1 MWLSGRIQPRNVTV
15 PFDLVT
21 VTVPAT
27 ANHLAVLRT
36 AVGGFAAR
44 DQFTLDQVDDL
55 RMAVEEAAVQLLRHS
70 RGDRISMDVET
81 TDNGVE
87 VRLTGN
93 VADDDSVIDESS
105 FSWTILRALA
115 DAIRI
120 ESNQGETVIVLSK
133 NRLVLDD
140 EATGELP

>member
-1 MWLSGRIQPRNVTV
+1 M

-36 AVGGFAAR
+36 TVGGFAAR

-70 RGDRISMDVET
+70 RGDRITMDVET
-81 TDNGVE
+81 TDSGVE

-93 VADDDSVIDESS
+93 VADNDPVIDESS

-115 DAIRI
+115 DDIRI
-120 ESNQGETVIVLSK
+120 ESADGQAVVVLAK
-133 NRLVLDD
+133 NRLVIDD
-140 EATGELP
+140 EDLSGQ

>member
-1 MWLSGRIQPRNVTV
+1 M

-44 DQFTLDQVDDL
+44 DSFTLDQVDDL

-70 RGDRISMDVET
+70 RGDRITMDVET
-81 TDNGVE
+81 TGQGVE
-87 VRLTGN
+87 VRLSGQ
-93 VADDDSVIDESS
+93 VADDDPVIDESS

-115 DAIRI
+115 DDIRI
-120 ESNQGETVIVLSK
+120 ESVAQQAVIVLAK
-133 NRLVLDD
+133 HRLVLEDRR
-140 EATGELP
+140 

>member
-1 MWLSGRIQPRNVTV
+1 M

-55 RMAVEEAAVQLLRHS
+55 RMAVEEASVQLLRHS

-81 TDNGVE
+81 TDKGVE

-93 VADDDSVIDESS
+93 VADNDPVIDESS

-115 DAIRI
+115 DDIRI
-120 ESNQGETVIVLSK
+120 DSSEGQTVIVLAK
-133 NRLVLDD
+133 YRLTLDD
-140 EATGELP
+140 EANGERP

>member
-1 MWLSGRIQPRNVTV
+1 M

-27 ANHLAVLRT
+27 ANHLAILRT

-70 RGDRISMDVET
+70 RGDRITMEVVT
-81 TDNGVE
+81 TDEGVE
-87 VRLTGN
+87 VHLSGN
-93 VADDDSVIDESS
+93 VADDDPVIDESS

-115 DAIRI
+115 DDIRI
-120 ESNQGETVIVLSK
+120 ESANQQALIVLAK
-133 NRLVLDD
+133 HRLAIDD
-140 EATGELP
+140 AASDRMQGGS

>member
-1 MWLSGRIQPRNVTV
+1 V

-70 RGDRISMDVET
+70 RGDRITMDIET
-81 TDNGVE
+81 TGDGVE
-87 VRLTGN
+87 VRLTGQ
-93 VADDDSVIDESS
+93 VADDDPVIDESS

-115 DAIRI
+115 DDIRI
-120 ESNQGETVIVLSK
+120 ESQDQHAVIVLGK
-133 NRLVLDD
+133 NRLVIEDAVQD
-140 EATGELP
+140 GP

>member
-1 MWLSGRIQPRNVTV
+1 M

-70 RGDRISMDVET
+70 RGDRITMDVET
-81 TDNGVE
+81 TDMGVE
-87 VRLTGN
+87 VRLRGN
-93 VADDDSVIDESS
+93 VADDDPVIDESS

-115 DAIRI
+115 DDIRI
-120 ESNQGETVIVLSK
+120 ESVDQKALIVLSK
-133 NRLVLDD
+133 HRLVIEDVSLD
-140 EATGELP
+140 GP

>member
-1 MWLSGRIQPRNVTV
+1 M

-70 RGDRISMDVET
+70 RGDRITMDVET
-81 TDNGVE
+81 TGLGVE

-93 VADDDSVIDESS
+93 VADDEPVMDQSS

-115 DAIRI
+115 DDIRI
-120 ESNQGETVIVLSK
+120 ESRNQQAVVVLAK
-133 NRLVLDD
+133 HRLNID
-140 EATGELP
+140 EPQDGQ

>member
-1 MWLSGRIQPRNVTV
+1 M

-70 RGDRISMDVET
+70 RGDRITMDVET
-81 TDNGVE
+81 TDAGVE

-93 VADDDSVIDESS
+93 VAHNDPVIDESS

-115 DAIRI
+115 DDIRI
-120 ESNQGETVIVLSK
+120 ESADGQAVVVLAK
-133 NRLVLDD
+133 NRLVI
-140 EATGELP
+140 EGEDLSGQ

>member
-1 MWLSGRIQPRNVTV
+1 M

-70 RGDRISMDVET
+70 RGERITMDVET
-81 TDNGVE
+81 TDAGVE
-87 VRLTGN
+87 VRLSGQ
-93 VADDDSVIDESS
+93 VADDDPVIDESS

-115 DAIRI
+115 DDIRI
-120 ESNQGETVIVLSK
+120 ETQKQQAVIVLAK
-133 NRLVLDD
+133 NRIVADS
-140 EATGELP
+140 GV

>member
-1 MWLSGRIQPRNVTV
+1 V

-81 TDNGVE
+81 TGQGVE

-93 VADDDSVIDESS
+93 VADDDPVIDESS

-115 DAIRI
+115 DDIRI
-120 ESNQGETVIVLSK
+120 ESRDGQAVIVLSK
-133 NRLVLDD
+133 NRISLEDD
-140 EATGELP
+140 GTGERR